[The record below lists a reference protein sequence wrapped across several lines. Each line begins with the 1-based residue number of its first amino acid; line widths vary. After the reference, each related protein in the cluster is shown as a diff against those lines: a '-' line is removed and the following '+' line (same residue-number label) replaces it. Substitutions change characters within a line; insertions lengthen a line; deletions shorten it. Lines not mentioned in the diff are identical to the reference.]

1 MSEPRIAI
9 LTSDG
14 RSSFQGNRKNFIDII
29 TTGKKNGCTV
39 YVLTPKGLSH
49 GDSFVIGYLLTGKRG
64 RYRWKKAKLPLPH
77 IVYNRVPNRQ
87 AEQSPAVQQAL
98 SILQSHPTIQLFNPS
113 FFDKWTL
120 YQQLQSVKEL
130 RPYLPETVLF
140 QYSPA
145 LKAMVSKYPLVY
157 LKPVHSK
164 AGIGMIQIAS
174 KETGFEVVYQTQ
186 HAKKR
191 YYPST
196 FEELWALV
204 QHLCQKKKYLIQQG
218 ISLSQYRGRPFD
230 LRVLVQKNGQG
241 IWDLTGIGIRIAGKD
256 AISTHVPMGGR
267 IGETQTILTETFG
280 EKQKELREELMNLC
294 LDIAQTLEIKQ
305 NRRLGEMSF
314 DFGLDKEGKFW
325 FFEANAKPM
334 KFDEP
339 HIRQLSLQRLIDY
352 FLYLYHRY
360 H

>member
-14 RSSFQGNRKNFIDII
+14 QSSFQGNRQNFIDII
-29 TTGKKNGCTV
+29 TTGKKMGCKV
-39 YVLTPKGLSH
+39 YVLTPKGLRH
-49 GDSFVIGYLLTGKRG
+49 GDSFVTGYLLISKRG
-64 RYRWKKAKLPLPH
+64 RFRWKKTRLPPPH
-77 IVYNRVPNRQ
+77 VVYNRVPNRRV
-87 AEQSPAVQQAL
+87 EQSPAVQQAL

-120 YQQLQSVKEL
+120 HQQLQSVKEF

-140 QYSPA
+140 QYSSA

-164 AGIGMIQIAS
+164 AGIGMIQINAQ
-174 KETGFEVVYQTQ
+174 ETGFEMVYQTQ

-191 YYPST
+191 YHPST
-196 FEELWALV
+196 FEELWSLA
-204 QHLCQKKKYLIQQG
+204 QQLCQKKKYLIQQG
-218 ISLSQYRGRPFD
+218 ILLSQYQGRPFD
-230 LRVLVQKNGQG
+230 LRILVQKNGQG

-256 AISTHVPMGGR
+256 AISTHVPMGGK
-267 IGETQTILTETFG
+267 IGETQTVLTETFG
-280 EKQKELREELMNLC
+280 ERQKELREELKNLC
-294 LDIAQTLEIKQ
+294 LRIAQTLETKQKQ
-305 NRRLGEMSF
+305 NLGEMSF
-314 DFGLDKEGKFW
+314 DFGLDSKENFW

-339 HIRQLSLQRLIDY
+339 HIRQLSLQRLVEY